1 MTRTG
6 IFLALTRYVAW
17 SRLRR
22 RQVRTLRLLASLPP
36 EIRADIGWPDLYVA
50 TDGFV
55 RLPADMA
62 LPDTGLPDTGS
73 ARRRSSPLASAP
85 RASGS
90 GCAATGSRLEIALA
104 AVRIRCLIAI
114 MWTGRAIADTMVSA
128 GLWQKRPAR

>member
-73 ARRRSSPLASAP
+73 AGAAPAPLRPHPALPDPVAQP
-85 RASGS
+85 REAGWKLPLLPSGY
-90 GCAATGSRLEIALA
+90 AA
-104 AVRIRCLIAI
+104 
-114 MWTGRAIADTMVSA
+114 
-128 GLWQKRPAR
+128 